1 MTTDAI
7 AHDAAYYLALIE
19 RVTDPAWLTPFQVT
33 PASGY
38 ELLEAYADL
47 GARASTAAQN
57 LETGC
62 VIIFAE
68 GGAFAEGVVQLS
80 RPTTTAG
87 AVTVLAG
94 TVVASARNAR
104 LFVTTADA
112 VFGIGVF
119 GPLNVPVR
127 AMRMGWQYNARGQTT
142 TAAGAVLPGDVS
154 RMVLLTENPPYGDP
168 SIVVSQQ
175 ADFTGGRA
183 AMLDALGGDLGQPRQ
198 PGEADVAYRYRLRS
212 LPDVVTPS
220 AVRHAIDVFCGVYP
234 FLAVQFI
241 ETFDVAYQTCY
252 DAPTA
257 AIPASPTFDPT
268 CFVYDD
274 PRSTNPFRNRWLDSV
289 EDTCAFI
296 VVVPLLATVRMFGCA
311 FDDPALSPAA
321 HIAPSTLG
329 TRGWA
334 AYDVPDTFDPAFGY
348 GGAFDGDDLGANG
361 FYGGLYQR
369 LQAVKA
375 GGISAILELGLEGN

>member
-1 MTTDAI
+1 MTTDAV
-7 AHDAAYYLALIE
+7 AQNAAYYLALVD
-19 RVTDPAWLTPFQVT
+19 RTLDPAYLDPFKAV

-38 ELLEAYADL
+38 ELIEASAAV
-47 GARASTAAQN
+47 GARASTAAQR

-68 GGAFAEGVVQLS
+68 GGAYATGTVRLL
-80 RPTTTAG
+80 RPTAAAG

-94 TVVASARNAR
+94 TVVGTTTNAR
-104 LFVTTADA
+104 LFATTEDV
-112 VFGIGVF
+112 VFGVGVL
-119 GPLNVPVR
+119 GPIDVPAR
-127 AMRMGWQYNARGQTT
+127 ALQMGWQYNVPGETT
-142 TAAGAVLPGDVS
+142 TAAGVVLPGPIT
-154 RMVLLTENPPYGDP
+154 RMVLLAEDPPYGDP
-168 SIVVSQQ
+168 TITVYHKD
-175 ADFTGGRA
+175 AFTGGA
-183 AMLDALGGDLGQPRQ
+183 APMLDALGGDLGQPRL
-198 PGEADVAYRYRLRS
+198 PGETDAAYRYRLRT
-212 LPDVVTPS
+212 LPDVVTPN
-220 AVRHAIDVFCGVYP
+220 AVRRAVAAFCGVYP
-234 FLAVQFI
+234 FLVPQFI
-241 ETFDVAYQTCY
+241 ETFEVSYQTCY

-257 AIPASPTFDPT
+257 AIAGAPDFDPT

-296 VVVPLLATVRMFGCA
+296 VVVPLLATVRMLGCA
-311 FDDPALSPAA
+311 YDDPALSPAA